1 MAERAAGGDWGPPAA
16 PCRLSA
22 PQPRASN
29 LRPTSPWI
37 SRRSSLILR
46 IARAH
51 AGLRGSQLILLIS
64 ELAHEGAQFH
74 TNPRFRTQACDD
86 HPDIQMMH
94 LGEPPRAELVIRVV
108 PGPASYLQDN
118 GGLGRAVLVG
128 LFTARQVD
136 HPLPEAQ
143 GNETCGLFPL
153 NLFFPSVR
161 TRCRGKEYQVAAWRS
176 STVGSLRSPTSM
188 PR

>member
-108 PGPASYLQDN
+108 PVRRLTY
-118 GGLGRAVLVG
+118 RTMAVWVVPFWLVCSR
-128 LFTARQVD
+128 LAR
-136 HPLPEAQ
+136 LI
-143 GNETCGLFPL
+143 
-153 NLFFPSVR
+153 
-161 TRCRGKEYQVAAWRS
+161 TRC
-176 STVGSLRSPTSM
+176 LRPKGTKPAVSFP
-188 PR
+188 